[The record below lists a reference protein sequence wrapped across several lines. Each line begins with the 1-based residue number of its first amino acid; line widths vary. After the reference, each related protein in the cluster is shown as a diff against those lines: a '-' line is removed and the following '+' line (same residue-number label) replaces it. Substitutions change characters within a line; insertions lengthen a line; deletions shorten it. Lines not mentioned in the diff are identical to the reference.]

1 MLELGYEL
9 DIQAVMAALREHHNG
24 ERQTVLLSATLTKG
38 IQQLSQVSLR
48 HPTFVD
54 AAVEGGGAVG
64 AQVEPGDGD
73 RSLVIPEN
81 ITQTFLLV
89 PAKLRL
95 VALALFVFWKRAKK
109 MLVFLATQD
118 MVDFYRKVL
127 EILFI
132 GPEEVVEEKEEDD
145 ELTEEAKLV
154 VGRDSLKK
162 AVANRSPG
170 LDPSLKLF

>member
-1 MLELGYEL
+1 M
-9 DIQAVMAALREHHNG
+9 
-24 ERQTVLLSATLTKG
+24 
-38 IQQLSQVSLR
+38 
-48 HPTFVD
+48 
-54 AAVEGGGAVG
+54 G

-170 LDPSLKLF
+170 LDPSLKLFQLHGSMSQKERLSVFQQYRTSTKGVLLSTDVAARGLDLPQVDWVIQVG